1 MCFKSPLGNSN
12 MKPGFRTL
20 DLSYNNEL
28 SFISKELL
36 VWGLTALVYHYT
48 LFHIIIFFVIYLVP
62 DFLEFRGMIVS
73 H

>member
-28 SFISKELL
+28 PFISKGLL
-36 VWGLTALVYHYT
+36 VWGSTALVYHYT
-48 LFHIIIFFVIYLVP
+48 LCHIIIFFVIYLVP